1 MNKMSITLLMMVALV
16 PLAAFIAWKWFK
28 IFNSPDGE
36 RFMKRRV
43 QGPYVP
49 LSADEN
55 AADEARKL

>member
-1 MNKMSITLLMMVALV
+1 MDKRSMIVLVAVVWV
-16 PLAAFIAWKWFK
+16 PLMAFVAWKWFK

-36 RFMKRRV
+36 RYMRRRI

-49 LSADEN
+49 LSAEEN

>member
-1 MNKMSITLLMMVALV
+1 MDKRSIIVLVAVVWV
-16 PLAAFIAWKWFK
+16 PLMAFVAWKWFQ

-36 RFMKRRV
+36 RYMRRRF

-49 LSADEN
+49 LSAEEN

>member
-1 MNKMSITLLMMVALV
+1 MNKMSITLLMMVVLV

-49 LSADEN
+49 LSTQEN